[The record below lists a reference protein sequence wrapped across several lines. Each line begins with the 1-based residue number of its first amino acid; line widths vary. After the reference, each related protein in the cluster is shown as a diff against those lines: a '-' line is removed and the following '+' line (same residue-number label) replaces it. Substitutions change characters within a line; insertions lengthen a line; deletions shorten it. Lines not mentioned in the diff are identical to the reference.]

1 MLVMSALTMI
11 GENLDHAACRDI
23 ALAASL
29 DHQFQLGFESRK
41 AANPLLNVG
50 KARPGDAVG
59 CRAWLIGIV
68 L

>member
-1 MLVMSALTMI
+1 MPVMSALTLI
-11 GENLDHAACRDI
+11 GANLDHAACGDI
-23 ALAASL
+23 AVTASL

-41 AANPLLNVG
+41 ATNPLLNVG

-59 CRAWLIGIV
+59 CRAWLIEIV